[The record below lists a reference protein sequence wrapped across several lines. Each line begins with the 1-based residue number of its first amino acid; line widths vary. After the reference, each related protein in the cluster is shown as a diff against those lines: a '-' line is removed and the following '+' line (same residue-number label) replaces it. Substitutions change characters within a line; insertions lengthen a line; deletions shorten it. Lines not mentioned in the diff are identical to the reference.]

1 MDTSNSSRAGSL
13 EIVWSQVYQPQW
25 DARPEAYMEHGVVGW
40 GRSRRLARASD
51 ASVAFKAYVGVQH
64 SDPSRWHMA
73 GEPRTRFFLSLFV
86 RGRTVSLHTYP
97 TCQEAL
103 SALYAFHAALLT
115 REKQAGAQPL
125 S

>member
-1 MDTSNSSRAGSL
+1 MDASNSSRAGSL
-13 EIVWSQVYQPQW
+13 EIVWSPVYQPQW
-25 DARPEAYMEHGVVGW
+25 DAQPEAYVEHGVVGW

-51 ASVAFKAYVGVQH
+51 ASVAFKAYIGAQ
-64 SDPSRWHMA
+64 SYDPGRWHMA

-86 RGRTVSLHTYP
+86 SGRTVSLHTYP

-103 SALYAFHAALLT
+103 SALYAFHVALLT
-115 REKQAGAQPL
+115 RGTQAGAQPL